1 MIGPDNCGSFTNCLL
16 AIQAKK
22 FRIDGRRSQAEK
34 RTVGF
39 YRSGQAVS
47 IAVGHRVAVQT
58 PVMTIANTIRIWP
71 MSSLVGVMLALR
83 PKGKTAAQVQAFRDR
98 RSRWPRKLQSQRAK
112 ARLEAP
118 VTATKY

>member
-1 MIGPDNCGSFTNCLL
+1 MGGFQTGS
-16 AIQAKK
+16 
-22 FRIDGRRSQAEK
+22 S
-34 RTVGF
+34 

-47 IAVGHRVAVQT
+47 IAVAHCVAVQT

-83 PKGKTAAQVQAFRDR
+83 PKGKTAAQVHAFRDR
-98 RSRWPRKLQSQRAK
+98 RNRWPRKLQSQRAK